1 MTIAWLT
8 QSLRQRWIQ
17 YLCLGL
23 LTLGLTLWST
33 PTLAQ
38 LPTLFTSPAAR
49 PADSGDLPSGVER
62 FGDLEVTMVV
72 SPYTRQALFWVASST
87 ILDRDEPPE
96 GVIPVEDRGTD
107 IEGRL
112 RLVYRRIAREAIA
125 QPPQVVVSTL
135 NQTPILTISDGS
147 TRNLAVV
154 TVTEQDS
161 AFHAKTREQLA
172 ETWQK
177 ILQKDVKQ
185 VYDLTRPEV
194 RQRRWGY
201 AAASLGGLIAFSL
214 LGWLLRR
221 LFSRRQNFLALKKQ
235 EEDQKR
241 SNLIADT
248 AANQEKQSMSTVSV
262 DSEAATTVRQDEDLL
277 TPPEDSQN
285 SEELAALLNYHKALL
300 ASLRQKFSLKRRI
313 RFYTLLKWLL
323 FWVTI
328 LAWYGGIYAIASIV
342 PSLMRWRYWIL
353 ATPLKILLIW
363 FAVGLAIRISHA
375 LIDART
381 IKQFSTAIPSEMTA
395 NPAENQRRELQASTI
410 TGALEGL
417 ATVGFITL
425 GIISTLNSLNVS
437 TGSLLAGGA
446 ILGFAISFGS
456 QSLVKDLVNGVLIL
470 FEDQFAIGDVVAI
483 DQDAGVVENVNLRIT
498 QVRNTQGELI
508 TIPNSSISRVK
519 NMTRLWSRVDFVVEV
534 AYENDIDAVIQV
546 LDHIAQEMYQEDA
559 WHDLILEPP
568 EMLGVDQLSHT
579 GMLIRI
585 WIKTAPM
592 QQWAVGREYRRRVRR
607 AFAQHSIQIGRP
619 EWISYNTGWHSPNGS
634 AREESRDNVQQPS

>member
-1 MTIAWLT
+1 MMIAWLT
-8 QSLRQRWIQ
+8 QHLRHRGMR

-23 LTLGLTLWST
+23 LSLGMILWAT

-38 LPTLFTSPAAR
+38 LPTLFSSPAAR
-49 PADSGDLPSGVER
+49 PVNSSNLPSGVQR
-62 FGDLEVTMVV
+62 FGDLEVAMVV
-72 SPYTRQALFWVASST
+72 SPYTGQDLFLVASST
-87 ILDRDEPPE
+87 ILDRDTPPE
-96 GVIPVEDRGTD
+96 GVLPVEARATD

-112 RLVYRRIAREAIA
+112 RLVYRRIAREAMTDA
-125 QPPQVVVSTL
+125 PEVVATTL
-135 NQTPILTISDGS
+135 NQTPILVISDGG
-147 TRNLAVV
+147 TRNLTVV

-172 ETWQK
+172 KTWQE
-177 ILQKDVKQ
+177 ILQEDVAT
-185 VYDLTRPEV
+185 VYELTRPQEQ
-194 RQRRWGY
+194 RRRWGY
-201 AAASLGGLIAFSL
+201 AAAIIGGLIAFSL

-221 LFSRRQNFLALKKQ
+221 LFSHRQNFLTRQKQ

-248 AANQEKQSMSTVSV
+248 AANQEKQSVSKVSV
-262 DSEAATTVRQDEDLL
+262 DPDAAMTISQDA
-277 TPPEDSQN
+277 TSSAPPAEPNN
-285 SEELAALLNYHKALL
+285 SEELAALLNYHRALL
-300 ASLRQKFSLKRRI
+300 ASLRQKFGLKRRI

-323 FWVTI
+323 FWATI

-395 NPAENQRRELQASTI
+395 NPAEEQRRELQASTI

-417 ATVGFITL
+417 ATVSFIAL
-425 GIISTLNSLNVS
+425 GMLSTLNSLNVS

-508 TIPNSSISRVK
+508 TIPNSSINRVK

-546 LDHIAQEMYQEDA
+546 LNQTAQDMYHEEA

-585 WIKTAPM
+585 WLKTAPM

-607 AFAQHSIQIGRP
+607 AFAQHNIQIGRP

-634 AREESRDNVQQPS
+634 THEESPDAVQQPS